1 MIGIINYFIVEYKL
15 VPDKGISFA
24 SFFRV
29 LDIANG
35 DNYDILIK
43 EVTGDM
49 IGLTY
54 CITKKYTLGI
64 ILVTYD
70 KL

>member
-1 MIGIINYFIVEYKL
+1 MIGIINYFIVEYTL
-15 VPDKGISFA
+15 VPDKGIRFA

-29 LDIANG
+29 LDISNG

-49 IGLTY
+49 IGLIY
-54 CITKKYTLGI
+54 SITKKYTLGI
-64 ILVTYD
+64 ILVTYY